1 MMKLSQLVKVS
12 SKARKMNA
20 EFVKIVGYK
29 EGRNK
34 KGFAVAI
41 AKSYSPVIYKD
52 GKRVRA
58 KDTSKYVTRITFV
71 DSKLNVKA
79 SCSCPDYLY
88 RWEYAN
94 NLKGAAD
101 LLFGNGEA
109 PVEKNPSNKPGLCK
123 HLLRVAQEIK
133 ERHPTLKGI

>member
-52 GKRVRA
+52 GK
-58 KDTSKYVTRITFV
+58 
-71 DSKLNVKA
+71 
-79 SCSCPDYLY
+79 
-88 RWEYAN
+88 
-94 NLKGAAD
+94 
-101 LLFGNGEA
+101 
-109 PVEKNPSNKPGLCK
+109 
-123 HLLRVAQEIK
+123 EIK
-133 ERHPTLKGI
+133 RNIQLTVKKEGFEKKLFEDIEKSITLSVKWLDCNRNISDDIYGFGPFVPNIDKSLINIFNINTYQ